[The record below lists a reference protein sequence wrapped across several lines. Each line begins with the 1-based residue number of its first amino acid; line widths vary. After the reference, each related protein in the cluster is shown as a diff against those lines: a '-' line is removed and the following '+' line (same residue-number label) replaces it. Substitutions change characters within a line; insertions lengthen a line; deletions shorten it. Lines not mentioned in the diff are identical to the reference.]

1 MHCQPCKLLETKKK
15 LNSKKKITSGKKKVN
30 RNSRYKDNL
39 NPSLKKFSYL
49 VNFTYLQATRLMSSN
64 TN

>member
-1 MHCQPCKLLETKKK
+1 MQACGDEDKANNNNKTVLAIKRLTQ
-15 LNSKKKITSGKKKVN
+15 
-30 RNSRYKDNL
+30 NSRYKDNL

-49 VNFTYLQATRLMSSN
+49 VNFTYLQAGRLMSSN